1 MGWIVRATSDLRCD
15 VHRNSMVWVSSTCTD
30 ELSSTNLG
38 APPAVESRRDGRLE
52 VRDSAAA
59 TGDWNS
65 FQSRMN
71 TGEHGLAIAKLHL
84 SRKTHSDCHGRAP
97 TPLRHRR
104 GLQKSPHARNY
115 SAPTV
120 VKPDFEDTYGI
131 TQWMDGTELGC
142 GSSFRGRK
150 YRGRRVI
157 APSFRGSRV
166 PH

>member
-1 MGWIVRATSDLRCD
+1 MAPSFPP
-15 VHRNSMVWVSSTCTD
+15 STA

-38 APPAVESRRDGRLE
+38 GTPAVASQFRCFPWTGSSDWRPELSHGIALQFHRNAMPPAVESRRDGRLE

-71 TGEHGLAIAKLHL
+71 TGEHGLGIAKLHL

-97 TPLRHRR
+97 TPLRHRC
-104 GLQKSPHARNY
+104 GLQQSPHARNY

-120 VKPDFEDTYGI
+120 VKPNFEDTYRI
-131 TQWMDGTELGC
+131 TQWMDGTGVVLP
-142 GSSFRGRK
+142 FRLW
-150 YRGRRVI
+150 
-157 APSFRGSRV
+157 
-166 PH
+166 